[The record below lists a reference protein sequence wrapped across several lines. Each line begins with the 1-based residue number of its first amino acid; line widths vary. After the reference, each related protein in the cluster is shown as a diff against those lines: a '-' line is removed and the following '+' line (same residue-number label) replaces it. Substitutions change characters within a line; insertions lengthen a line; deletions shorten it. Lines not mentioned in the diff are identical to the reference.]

1 MSRILKVSNGDYR
14 IQVQSGGSIILDT
27 GSATGT
33 VTITGNLDVLGTQ
46 TVVESVNS
54 YITDNIIQLNY
65 NPNNPYSGAGISS
78 ALGYQAGI
86 EIGRGTL
93 DWAEMVFSEQANHYD
108 TLTSST
114 VAGTF
119 QLKTRNTST
128 NSTALSGLQVRTITN
143 DGVADLAFDLQ
154 GASPVLKI
162 VNSVNYESRVTD
174 PNHIPNKK
182 FVNDYVS
189 ATNGVANVTN
199 IHYPVV
205 GTESSSVY
213 TTSTSIEFSVG
224 LVLKAAI
231 TSSGLA
237 VNNLL
242 LASDTVSNVG
252 ANNLVLTGTTNNVDV
267 NAVLNLVNQGS
278 TPSSVAGKTKLYS
291 TSSEGPGR
299 TGIYFVNNTPN
310 ADELV
315 SKNRAVLL
323 SILL

>member
-1 MSRILKVSNGDYR
+1 MSRILKVSNSDYR
-14 IQVQSGGSIILDT
+14 LQVQSGGNIILDT

-46 TVVESVNS
+46 TVIESVNS

-86 EIGRGTL
+86 EIGRGSL
-93 DWAEMVFSEQANHYD
+93 DWAEMVFSEQANHYNTA
-108 TLTSST
+108 TLST
-114 VAGTF
+114 VTGTF

-128 NSTALSGLQVRTITN
+128 NSTSLSGLQVRTITN

-189 ATNGVANVTN
+189 ATSGVANVTN
-199 IHYPVV
+199 IHYPVT

-213 TTSTSIEFSVG
+213 ATTTSIDFSVG
-224 LVLKAAI
+224 LVLKASI

-252 ANNLVLTGTTNNVDV
+252 ANNLVLTATTNNVDV

-278 TPSSVAGKTKLYS
+278 TPTSVAGKTKLYS